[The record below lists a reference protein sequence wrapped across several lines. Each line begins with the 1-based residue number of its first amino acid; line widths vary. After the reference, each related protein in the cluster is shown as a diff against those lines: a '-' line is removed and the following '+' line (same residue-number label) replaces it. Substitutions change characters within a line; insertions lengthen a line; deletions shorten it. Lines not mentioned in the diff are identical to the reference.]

1 MYIIH
6 CIIPVY
12 WSNIHVYVQGKAG
25 ISCTQQAVLHIH
37 VHCIYCCTLNV
48 PTSYYTTV
56 TNINLDG
63 VNSPACESPG
73 LVVGLLATAG
83 GGLLGLDDT
92 GGGPALTEL
101 ILLDPLGSGG
111 VSNDGILYRLSCVS
125 ID

>member
-1 MYIIH
+1 MFKERPEFLAHSKQFYTYMYI
-6 CIIPVY
+6 VY
-12 WSNIHVYVQGKAG
+12 TVA
-25 ISCTQQAVLHIH
+25 L
-37 VHCIYCCTLNV
+37 LNV